1 MKATECPLYTSYK
14 LFFNLT
20 KIVHFRMKL
29 GNLQYVNKT
38 PWLYV
43 QQSKW
48 PPINIQNFLYM
59 CVLIYFMISV
69 WMLRMA

>member
-1 MKATECPLYTSYK
+1 MQAAGCPLYTSCK

-38 PWLYV
+38 TWLYV
-43 QQSKW
+43 QQGKW
-48 PPINIQNFLYM
+48 PPINIQNSFT
-59 CVLIYFMISV
+59 CVYLFTFMIFV
-69 WMLRMA
+69 WMLRTA